1 MMVVDPQD
9 RLRGPFDV
17 IADLGSDPHLP
28 TRSTLVSPFH
38 TSAEL
43 CGTCH
48 NVRNPAFTR
57 NTASAS
63 TS

>member
-1 MMVVDPQD
+1 MMVVDPLD

-17 IADLGSDPHLP
+17 VADLGSDPHAP
-28 TRSTLVSPFH
+28 DAETLVSPFH
-38 TSAEL
+38 RSSEL

-48 NVRNPAFTR
+48 NVRNPVFTR
-57 NTASAS
+57 NTRPAS